1 MIKVILAI
9 LFLSIASFPAETAG
23 ADAPFGF
30 KWGQKI
36 NMAKCTNVKEVA
48 PGFVVC
54 ETATVSKPVQ
64 KMDFVLLAIYKGA
77 LVKITAF
84 MKNVEG
90 DPYGVKGTESY
101 ENMKSLLSKKYGEPV
116 TATEFIGRE
125 LYQEPSEFYQ
135 CLKYD
140 GCGMFFS
147 VWGDSDESQVAL
159 ELVGLGRGTG
169 CLKIIY
175 ESNAF
180 RKALAEIEQ
189 NEEMEAGENL

>member
-9 LFLSIASFPAETAG
+9 LFLSVASFTAEIAG

-36 NMAKCTNVKEVA
+36 NMAKCTSVKEVA
-48 PGFVVC
+48 PSFVVC
-54 ETATVSKPVQ
+54 ETASIPKPIQ
-64 KMDFVLLAIYKGA
+64 KMDFVLLATYKGA
-77 LVKITAF
+77 LVKISAF
-84 MKNVEG
+84 MKNIEG

-101 ENMKSLLSKKYGEPV
+101 ENMKSLLSKKYGEPGN
-116 TATEFIGRE
+116 ATEFIGRE

-147 VWGDSDESQVAL
+147 SWGDEGHIAL
-159 ELVGLGRGTG
+159 ELIGLGRGTG
-169 CLKIIY
+169 CLRIIY
-175 ESNAF
+175 ESPAF
-180 RKALAEIEQ
+180 NKAVDEIEQ
-189 NEEMEAGENL
+189 NADQEANENL